1 MRALIMY
8 TTLNRHVYN
17 ALSIFVVFTQLH
29 GKMVPLII
37 DLIFAVDFFN
47 KLFDYI

>member
-8 TTLNRHVYN
+8 TTLNLHAYN
-17 ALSIFVVFTQLH
+17 ALSIFIVFTQLH
-29 GKMVPLII
+29 GKMVPLI

-47 KLFDYI
+47 KLLDYI